1 MDHAPPDAPTADA
14 LPARA
19 TGALALACAAFYGAQ
34 LAPWALGGDNT
45 QFVRLAFR
53 IGVAHPPGYPLNVLV
68 LQGARA
74 LPWLSPARAC
84 AALTAAMA
92 VAGVV
97 AAARA
102 AHHWGASARASLL
115 AASLLAVAPL
125 TAQEAT
131 HAEVFALNL
140 LVCAAILAVAGP
152 RSPWRAGL
160 RLGLLGLL
168 AGLAAGHHHSA
179 VLLLPA
185 GLYGASLGL
194 REARRPV
201 AAGLAAAG
209 VALVTAASLYGALW
223 AMARHGDAAHRWGE
237 WTDVD
242 GLVGHLLRREFGTF
256 KLSSN
261 AAEPQP
267 VAHLALLAV
276 ALARESMGALPVAL
290 AASLVSLARR
300 WPAERARVW
309 LLASGALAGPLFISR
324 FNLPAEGWG
333 VVMVER
339 FYLLP
344 LAVLWVFAA
353 PALEDALAWA
363 EARLPPRRA
372 RALLAASCATVI
384 AAGAV
389 RASEHIRRW
398 HTAVLE
404 DYLTNTLRSLP
415 PRAVLLGTGEHRLFG
430 VAYAQRTLGLRPDVT
445 YIDPT
450 FLPRPWYR
458 RRVARALGVPI
469 GAVRGTSVDT
479 GRLVE
484 DVIATGRPVLLANVF
499 SRRIVTRWPT
509 WPRGTC
515 LYVNTAAAPTPPPD
529 ALDALNLALYQ
540 TFTLRSLDQPVDLW
554 SSDVAAAYPR
564 AWRLIADA
572 AQARG
577 DFARAEVCRGRAD
590 ALHP

>member
-1 MDHAPPDAPTADA
+1 M
-14 LPARA
+14 
-19 TGALALACAAFYGAQ
+19 AAYG
-34 LAPWALGGDNT
+34 DT
-45 QFVRLAFR
+45 
-53 IGVAHPPGYPLNVLV
+53 
-68 LQGARA
+68 
-74 LPWLSPARAC
+74 
-84 AALTAAMA
+84 
-92 VAGVV
+92 
-97 AAARA
+97 
-102 AHHWGASARASLL
+102 
-115 AASLLAVAPL
+115 
-125 TAQEAT
+125 
-131 HAEVFALNL
+131 
-140 LVCAAILAVAGP
+140 
-152 RSPWRAGL
+152 
-160 RLGLLGLL
+160 
-168 AGLAAGHHHSA
+168 
-179 VLLLPA
+179 
-185 GLYGASLGL
+185 
-194 REARRPV
+194 
-201 AAGLAAAG
+201 
-209 VALVTAASLYGALW
+209 
-223 AMARHGDAAHRWGE
+223 AHRWGD
-237 WTDVD
+237 WTDAA

-267 VAHLALLAV
+267 AAHLALLAG
-276 ALARESMGALPVAL
+276 ALFRESMGALPVAL

-300 WPAERARVW
+300 WPAERARAW
-309 LLASGALAGPLFISR
+309 LLASGALAGPVFISR

-353 PALEDALAWA
+353 PSLEDALAWA
-363 EARLPPRRA
+363 EARLPPPRA
-372 RALLAASCATVI
+372 AALLAASCAAVI

-389 RASEHIRRW
+389 RAAEHVHRW
-398 HTAVLE
+398 HSPVLE

-458 RRVARALGVPI
+458 RRVAQTLGVPI

-484 DVIATGRPVLLANVF
+484 DVTATGRPVLLANVF

-515 LYVNTAAAPTPPPD
+515 LYVDTGAAPTPAPD
-529 ALDALNLALYQ
+529 ALDALNLTLYQ
-540 TFTLRSLDQPVDLW
+540 AFTLRSLDQPVDLW

-577 DFARAEVCRGRAD
+577 DLARAATCRARAA
-590 ALHP
+590 ALQR

>member
-1 MDHAPPDAPTADA
+1 MDQGPHDAPPAA

-19 TGALALACAAFYGAQ
+19 TGALAAACAVFYGAQ

-45 QFVRLAFR
+45 QFVRLAFHA
-53 IGVAHPPGYPLNVLV
+53 GVAHPPGYPLYVLL
-68 LQGARA
+68 LQAARA

-102 AHHWGASARASLL
+102 ALHWGASARASLL
-115 AASLLAVAPL
+115 AASLLAAAPI

-140 LVCAAILAVAGP
+140 LVCAAVLAAAGP
-152 RSPWRAGL
+152 RSPWRGEL

-168 AGLAAGHHHSA
+168 AGLAVGHHHSA
-179 VLLLPA
+179 FLLLPA

-194 REARRPV
+194 REARRP
-201 AAGLAAAG
+201 ALAGLTAAG

-223 AMARHGDAAHRWGE
+223 AMAAYGDAAHRWGD
-237 WTDVD
+237 WTDAD

-261 AAEPQP
+261 AAAPQP
-267 VAHLALLAV
+267 VAHLALLAG
-276 ALARESMGALPVAL
+276 AITRESLGVLPVAL

-300 WPAERARVW
+300 WPEERARVW
-309 LLASGALAGPLFISR
+309 LLASGALAGPLFVSR
-324 FNLPAEGWG
+324 FNLPPEGWG

-344 LAVLWVFAA
+344 LAALWVFAA
-353 PALEDALAWA
+353 PSLEDALAWA
-363 EARLPPRRA
+363 QARVP
-372 RALLAASCATVI
+372 RALLAALCVAIV
-384 AAGAV
+384 AANAI
-389 RASEHIRRW
+389 RASEHVGRW
-398 HTAVLE
+398 HTPVLE
-404 DYLTNTLRSLP
+404 DYLTNTLRSAP

-430 VAYAQRTLGLRPDVT
+430 VAYAQRVLGRRPDVT

-469 GAVRGTSVDT
+469 RAVRGTSVDT

-484 DVIATGRPVLLANVF
+484 DVSATGRPVLLANVF

-515 LYVNTAAAPTPPPD
+515 LSVNTAAAPPPP
-529 ALDALNLALYQ
+529 AELEALNLQLYRAFAL
-540 TFTLRSLDQPVDLW
+540 RDLDRPLDLW
-554 SSDVAAAYPR
+554 SSEVASTYPR
-564 AWRLIADA
+564 GWRLIADA

-577 DFARAEVCRGRAD
+577 ELERAAACRARAA
-590 ALHP
+590 ALSR